1 MTPLDMKEI
10 REAQEFLDGRQ
21 ALKRAQQRQDQAPQR
36 LICAWCMTVKR
47 EGSLP
52 ASHGICDSC
61 SEEVFGGYI
70 VGVIARAAAP
80 PEPRRV
86 RWIHLWPFWSLFAFL
101 LLCAPTVTAQVTA
114 VAELRNGVAE
124 LRIANPTAAPLL
136 VELSLYRD
144 ATKEGQPVALG
155 DSVAALIS
163 PASFTIKPGEVQTVR
178 IRVRDSVRTG
188 ELLRLATLFT
198 PHEVEA
204 AEQGMRLLVRTRLIT
219 KVVAVVP

>member
-1 MTPLDMKEI
+1 MTALDMKEI
-10 REAQEFLDGRQ
+10 REAQDFLNARH
-21 ALKRAQQRQDQAPQR
+21 ALKRVQQRQEEAPMM
-36 LICAWCMTVKR
+36 LVCAWCMTVKR

-80 PEPRRV
+80 PEPRHV
-86 RWIHLWPFWSLFAFL
+86 RWIHLWPFFAFL
-101 LLCAPTVTAQVTA
+101 LLCAQGVAAQVTA

-124 LRIANPTAAPLL
+124 LRIGNPTTAPLS
-136 VELSLYRD
+136 VELTLYRD

-155 DSVAALIS
+155 DSVSALIS
-163 PASFTIKPGEVQTVR
+163 PRAFVLQSGEVQVVR
-178 IRVRDSVRTG
+178 IRVREPVKPN

-198 PHEVEA
+198 PHEAEA
-204 AEQGMRLLVRTRLIT
+204 AEQGMRLLVRTKLVT
-219 KVVAVVP
+219 KIVAVSQ